1 MNSGYLE
8 IPLADAAAT
17 EALGARLARV
27 IPWQAAQALTVFL
40 QGELGAGKTTLA
52 QGLLRE
58 LGVSGVIRS
67 PTYSLVEHYSVPQGQ
82 VLHADLYRLAGS
94 EDLEPLALRDSL
106 HRGTLLLIEWP
117 ERAVEALPSPELVIE
132 LQVSGQQ
139 RQAVLRAGSIAGA
152 GWLGRFDTS
161 FSG

>member
-1 MNSGYLE
+1 MRAGYLD

-17 EALGARLARV
+17 EALGARLARHT
-27 IPWQAAQALTVFL
+27 PWQAAQALTVFL

-67 PTYSLVEHYSVPQGQ
+67 PTYSLVEHYRVPRGQ

-94 EDLEPLALRDSL
+94 EDLESLALRDA
-106 HRGTLLLIEWP
+106 HQRGTLLLIEWP

-139 RQAVLRAGSIAGA
+139 RQARLRAGSTAGA
-152 GWLGRFDTS
+152 GWLSRFDTS
-161 FSG
+161 LSG

>member
-1 MNSGYLE
+1 MSPEFLE

-17 EALGARLARV
+17 EALGARLAHH
-27 IPWQAAQALTVFL
+27 IPWQAAQPLTVFL

-67 PTYSLVEHYSVPQGQ
+67 PTYTLVEHYRVPRGQ

-106 HRGTLLLIEWP
+106 HRGILLLIEWP
-117 ERAVEALPSPELVIE
+117 ERAVEGLPAPELVIE
-132 LQVSGQQ
+132 LHVSGHQ
-139 RQAVLRAGSIAGA
+139 RQARLRAGSVAGA
-152 GWLGRFDTS
+152 GWLSRFDTS
-161 FSG
+161 FSS